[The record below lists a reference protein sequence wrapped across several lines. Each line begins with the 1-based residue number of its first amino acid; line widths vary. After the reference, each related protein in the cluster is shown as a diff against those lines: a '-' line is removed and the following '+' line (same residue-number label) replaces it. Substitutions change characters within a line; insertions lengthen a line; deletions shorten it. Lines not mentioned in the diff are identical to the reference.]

1 VERVSALDENIRV
14 VERLTEAIG
23 KENVIEAK
31 TPRARRAFIR
41 IKVEKLREAVTY
53 LKEKEGITHLSTIT
67 GLDLG
72 EEREIVYHFGA
83 KNLALSVKV
92 RVPASDPKV
101 PSITDIINGATLY
114 EREVYDLV
122 GVYPEGHP
130 DPKRLL
136 LSEDWP
142 EGVHPLLKTWDVN
155 SLRKR
160 VDGKEW

>member
-1 VERVSALDENIRV
+1 MSVLDENVKV

-23 KENVIEAK
+23 KENVLESK
-31 TPRARRAFIR
+31 TPSGRRAFVR
-41 IKVEKLREAVTY
+41 IKTEKLRDAVAY
-53 LKEKEGITHLSTIT
+53 LKEKEGITHLSTIS

-72 EEREIVYHFGA
+72 EEREIVYHFAA
-83 KNLALSVKV
+83 KNLGISLKV
-92 RVPASDPKV
+92 RVPASDPKT
-101 PSITDIINGATLY
+101 PSITDIINGAILY
-114 EREVYDLV
+114 EREVHELV

-130 DPKRLL
+130 NPKRLL

-142 EGVHPLLKTWDVN
+142 EGVYPLLKTWDVN

>member
-1 VERVSALDENIRV
+1 M
-14 VERLTEAIG
+14 
-23 KENVIEAK
+23 
-31 TPRARRAFIR
+31 
-41 IKVEKLREAVTY
+41 
-53 LKEKEGITHLSTIT
+53 
-67 GLDLG
+67 
-72 EEREIVYHFGA
+72 
-83 KNLALSVKV
+83 
-92 RVPASDPKV
+92 PASDPKV

-114 EREVYDLV
+114 EREVHDLV

-142 EGVHPLLKTWDVN
+142 EGVYPLLKTWDVN